1 MATTERRLLPAG
13 NQSADPPGEKLAA
26 AAAAATH
33 LHGRHSGKAPFHQQ
47 VESNE
52 SERTKVVEPSVV
64 SYSGVCVGRGG
75 GEGGGCV
82 SR

>member
-1 MATTERRLLPAG
+1 MKNEH
-13 NQSADPPGEKLAA
+13 PPGEKLAA

-52 SERTKVVEPSVV
+52 SESTKVVEPSVV
-64 SYSGVCVGRGG
+64 SYSGVCVGRVGG
-75 GEGGGCV
+75 GAV
-82 SR
+82 SADDVCSLIWSQSTAS